1 MMAADGINLS
11 NQLTLGRLSWIIQ
24 VGSKHNHMHPLKR
37 EAEGDLTH
45 REEEAM

>member
-1 MMAADGINLS
+1 MVKDLKA
-11 NQLTLGRLSWIIQ
+11 GRLSWTIQ

-45 REEEAM
+45 REGDVKREAEIGRM